1 MDPDKTF
8 IILAA
13 YSLKGNGAT
22 LQALYCYIWR
32 LAPAKGISFL
42 VAPCLAAVLLQA
54 GFPVAVLVVA
64 DVCVE
69 PVTPVVALFFGP
81 VAA

>member
-1 MDPDKTF
+1 M
-8 IILAA
+8 
-13 YSLKGNGAT
+13 
-22 LQALYCYIWR
+22 R
-32 LAPAKGISFL
+32 LTVLFSGTVSIL

-54 GFPVAVLVVA
+54 GFPVAVFVVA

-69 PVTPVVALFFGP
+69 PVTPVVAAALLFGP

>member
-1 MDPDKTF
+1 
-8 IILAA
+8 
-13 YSLKGNGAT
+13 
-22 LQALYCYIWR
+22 
-32 LAPAKGISFL
+32 

-64 DVCVE
+64 DVSVE
-69 PVTPVVALFFGP
+69 PVTPVIAAALFLGP